1 MNTRDL
7 RSQSW
12 RGGALARLAAAIA
25 VLALIVGLVV
35 AGTEDAQ
42 AARAERPRADRP
54 PGAEKSDKSA
64 TGSALQKPSF
74 VVVQTDDET
83 LEELYQAVKLSSGA
97 EEFAM
102 PNTLSLLGERGI
114 TFNRYYT
121 PYSLC
126 APSRVSLLT
135 GRYAHN
141 DHVQGNVPPNGGWT
155 GFQSRQAYTH
165 NLATWLQG
173 AGYRT
178 IHIGKIL
185 NGYGD
190 APYSPGT
197 EVAPGW
203 SSWHTILNSDTDHY
217 AYGYLLNNN
226 GVVEGPYG
234 DSGSW
239 ETREYGEIDDAGCP
253 YAPLNG
259 KPCYYETD
267 KFNQL
272 AVEELAATSPEQP
285 FYMQVDYTSPHG
297 DFRKPAGPQPAT
309 RDIGRFAG
317 APLPDSRAEGF
328 NEGNVNDKP
337 RFIREAPYLSATEIH
352 TYRVYYQ
359 NCLNA
364 LISVDEG
371 VKNIVDELGA
381 LGRLRNTYII
391 FTSDNGFFFG
401 QHRLV
406 GGKFLAY
413 EPSTHL
419 PLIIRGPGIKPGT
432 ESGQLVSTI
441 DIAPTILELAEVA
454 PDKSIDGVSLVPY
467 MKEPELRSRRPLLF
481 ESFVQTND
489 VEQDGNAAPTESA
502 ERAAAGPARGK
513 LGVTAASRKAGASGD
528 PAAHASVVAPPKNYY
543 GIRLGPYKYIEWPDG
558 EKELYDINKD
568 PYELNNIVRDP
579 NFNPI
584 RAFLHE
590 ELVRL
595 EECHGRTCQE
605 VAPKLPLTRDQQLK
619 VKREKEKEQRERERE
634 REKRER
640 EREQREEEK
649 AQREGEKAARERQR
663 EREKALEQKRET
675 LERNP

>member
-1 MNTRDL
+1 MNKRDP
-7 RSQSW
+7 RTQSSA
-12 RGGALARLAAAIA
+12 RRTVARLAAAIA
-25 VLALIVGLVV
+25 VLALALGLVI
-35 AGTEDAQ
+35 ATSEEARA
-42 AARAERPRADRP
+42 AARAKASE
-54 PGAEKSDKSA
+54 
-64 TGSALQKPSF
+64 LQKPSF

-83 LEELYQAVKLSSGA
+83 MEELYQAVHLSNGA

-102 PNTLSLLGERGI
+102 PNTLSLLGEKGI
-114 TFNRYYT
+114 TFSRYYT

-141 DHVQGNVPPNGGWT
+141 DNVRGNVPPNGGWT
-155 GFQSRQAYTH
+155 GFQSRLAYSH

-190 APYSPGT
+190 PPYSPGT
-197 EVAPGW
+197 EEPPGW

-239 ETREYGEIDDAGCP
+239 ETREYGAIDDAGCP

-259 KPCYYETD
+259 QPCYYETD

-272 AVEELAATSPEQP
+272 AAEELAATSPEQP

-309 RDIGRFAG
+309 RDIGHFAG

-364 LISVDEG
+364 LLSVDEG
-371 VKNIVDELGA
+371 VKEIVDQLGA
-381 LGRLRNTYII
+381 LGRLRNTYIV

-419 PLIIRGPGIKPGT
+419 PLIIRGPGIKPDT
-432 ESGQLVSTI
+432 TSGQLVSTI

-454 PDKSIDGVSLVPY
+454 PDKSVDGVSLVPY
-467 MKEPELRSRRPLLF
+467 MKEPTLRSRRPILF
-481 ESFVQTND
+481 ESFVQTDD
-489 VEQDGNAAPTESA
+489 VEQDGNAAPVEASSGETSA
-502 ERAAAGPARGK
+502 EGKSRGK
-513 LGVTAASRKAGASGD
+513 LGLPGPTTATASSVEN

-568 PYELNNIVRDP
+568 PYELNNVVRDP
-579 NFNPI
+579 NFFPI
-584 RAFLHE
+584 RDFLHE
-590 ELVRL
+590 ELERL
-595 EECHGRTCQE
+595 EECSGRTCQE
-605 VAPKLPLTRDQQLK
+605 VSAKLPLTQQQQVK
-619 VKREKEKEQRERERE
+619 AKREKQKELRERERE
-634 REKRER
+634 RET
-640 EREQREEEK
+640 REEEK
-649 AQREGEKAARERQR
+649 AQRERERAH
-663 EREKALEQKRET
+663 KH
-675 LERNP
+675 

>member
-1 MNTRDL
+1 MNSRLPET
-7 RSQSW
+7 QSW
-12 RGGALARLAAAIA
+12 RAAAVARFAAAVA
-25 VLALIVGLVV
+25 VLALVLGLVI
-35 AGTEDAQ
+35 ATSEEAR
-42 AARAERPRADRP
+42 AARAKASE
-54 PGAEKSDKSA
+54 
-64 TGSALQKPSF
+64 LQKPSF

-83 LEELYQAVKLSSGA
+83 MEELYDGVRMLNGA

-102 PNTLSLLGERGI
+102 PNTLQLLGEKGV
-114 TFNRYYT
+114 TFSRYYT

-141 DHVQGNVPPNGGWT
+141 DHVEGNVPPNGGWT
-155 GFQSRQAYTH
+155 GFQSRLAYTH

-197 EVAPGW
+197 EVPPGW

-234 DSGSW
+234 NSGSW

-272 AVEELAATSPEQP
+272 ATEELAATSPEQP

-317 APLPDSRAEGF
+317 APLPDNRAEGF

-337 RFIREAPYLSATEIH
+337 RFIREAPYLTAQEIH
-352 TYRVYYQ
+352 TYRVYYD
-359 NCLNA
+359 NCLAA

-371 VKNIVDELGA
+371 VKQIVDELGA
-381 LGRLRNTYII
+381 LHRLRNTYII

-419 PLIIRGPGIKPGT
+419 PLIIRGPGIKPDT
-432 ESGQLVSTI
+432 ATGQLVSTI
-441 DIAPTILELAEVA
+441 DIAPTILELAEVS

-467 MKEPELRSRRPLLF
+467 MKEPSLRSRRPLLF
-481 ESFVQTND
+481 ESFVQTDD
-489 VEQDGNAAPTESA
+489 VEQDGQAATGESTSA
-502 ERAAAGPARGK
+502 ERAAAGAPRGK
-513 LGVTAASRKAGASGD
+513 LLGGGSN
-528 PAAHASVVAPPKNYY
+528 PPAHASVVAPPKNYY

-579 NFNPI
+579 NMAPI
-584 RAFLHE
+584 RAFLHK

-595 EECHGRTCQE
+595 EECSGRTCQE
-605 VAPKLPLTRDQQLK
+605 VAEKIPLTRQEQLK
-619 VKREKEKEQRERERE
+619 VKQEKEQEQRE
-634 REKRER
+634 RER
-640 EREQREEEK
+640 EREQREEER
-649 AQREGEKAARERQR
+649 REH
-663 EREKALEQKRET
+663 EREKAHKH
-675 LERNP
+675 